1 MVGRWWP
8 QSISKPFME
17 SPPFQRQSVVSIRIS
32 VTGLVSRAGNPKA
45 HGAEVQIL
53 SANGSFNAEIFH
65 VKIYGGH
72 MVLCGF
78 FGTFFGGEE
87 VWACVRGRGGWFGVL
102 QDEVG
107 MG

>member
-1 MVGRWWP
+1 M
-8 QSISKPFME
+8 
-17 SPPFQRQSVVSIRIS
+17 VSICIS
-32 VTGLVSRAGNPKA
+32 ITGLVWRAGNPKA

-78 FGTFFGGEE
+78 FWNLVFGG
-87 VWACVRGRGGWFGVL
+87 GGLGL
-102 QDEVG
+102 RDR
-107 MG
+107 